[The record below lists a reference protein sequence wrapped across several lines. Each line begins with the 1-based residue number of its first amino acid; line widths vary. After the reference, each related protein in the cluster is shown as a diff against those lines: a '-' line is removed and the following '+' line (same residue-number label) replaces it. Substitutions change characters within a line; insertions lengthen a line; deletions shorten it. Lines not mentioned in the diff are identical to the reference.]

1 MVSAITQNERKNEMK
16 ELKPC
21 PFCGGEAIS
30 GLKWTEY
37 DGGDVWIQACVKC
50 KSCNVTKS
58 KTFRLSGIN
67 LAPFEEAVNAINTVT
82 ANWNE
87 RKGK

>member
-1 MVSAITQNERKNEMK
+1 MK

-30 GLKWTEY
+30 GLKWDNF
-37 DGGDVWIQACVKC
+37 DGGDVWIEACVSC
-50 KSCNVTKS
+50 KSCGVQKIKS
-58 KTFRLSGIN
+58 FRLSGVN
-67 LAPFEEAVNAINTVT
+67 FAPFEEALDAINTVQ
-82 ANWNE
+82 AKWNE